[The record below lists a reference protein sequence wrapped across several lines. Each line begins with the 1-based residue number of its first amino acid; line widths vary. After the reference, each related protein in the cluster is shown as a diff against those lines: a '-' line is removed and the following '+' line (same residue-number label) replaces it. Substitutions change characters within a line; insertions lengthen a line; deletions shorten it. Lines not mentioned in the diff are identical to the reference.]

1 MTILEKANAVL
12 AEKNGKLLPE
22 NIKKDVVAFGITGTL
37 VSLADG
43 SADANATATDIRAGK
58 TAYVNGNKVEGTAA
72 EIVGDVL
79 GVTPDITGI
88 TVDTD
93 DVSAFSAAYSEN
105 CFITSGARIGV
116 TIPNA
121 LLAEA
126 LGLSADVIKEGVT
139 ILGITG
145 TYTGGNV

>member
-22 NIKKDVVAFGITGTL
+22 NIKKDIVAFGITGTL

-58 TAYVNGNKVEGTAA
+58 TAYVNGNKVEGTAS

-88 TVDTD
+88 TVGTD
-93 DVSAFSAAYSEN
+93 DVSAFSTAYNEN
-105 CFITSGARIGV
+105 CFVTSGARIGV